1 MIEYGKDISPE
12 EYTETYC
19 VFLRGINISG
29 KNKIAMSDLKAQ
41 FESLGYQDVRTYLN
55 SGNIVFSSD
64 IQNLFEVRCS
74 IEEMI
79 RNSFGYDIPAYI
91 ISEKELQQILRH
103 APKWWGTEDKEKY
116 DNLIFILSDES
127 PQEISNMIGP
137 VSEGLEQI
145 EIYQNIIFW
154 TFDRKSYQKCNWWK
168 KTASSSIAEKL
179 TIRTA
184 GTIKKVCK

>member
-1 MIEYGKDISPE
+1 MESVCFCMFWASWPELHANLACWQAGQGQMISWWSQAEHLCYI
-12 EYTETYC
+12 
-19 VFLRGINISG
+19 L
-29 KNKIAMSDLKAQ
+29 SDFPGEK
-41 FESLGYQDVRTYLN
+41 G
-55 SGNIVFSSD
+55 
-64 IQNLFEVRCS
+64 
-74 IEEMI
+74 
-79 RNSFGYDIPAYI
+79 PAYI

-116 DNLIFILSDES
+116 DNLIFILSDDS
-127 PQEISNMIGP
+127 PQEILDMIGP